1 MLVQVNYSINAGT
14 AVNADN
20 RMWFSI
26 RCGNSWVVSNI
37 NYGRYVNASGSL
49 IIEVNEN
56 EALYCSVTEKVTM
69 NEGGTFSSYLQFLIL
84 KEFND

>member
-1 MLVQVNYSINAGT
+1 MLVQLNFSINAGT

-56 EALYCSVTEKVTM
+56 EALYCAVSEKVTM
-69 NEGGTFSSYLQFLIL
+69 NEGGTFPSYLQFLIL